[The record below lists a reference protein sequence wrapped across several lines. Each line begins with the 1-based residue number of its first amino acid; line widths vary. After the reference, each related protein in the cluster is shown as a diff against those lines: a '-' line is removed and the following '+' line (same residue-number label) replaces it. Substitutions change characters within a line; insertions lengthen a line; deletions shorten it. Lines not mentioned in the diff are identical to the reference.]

1 MILSSKLVLTF
12 GALAVASL
20 GLVATG
26 CNTAHLKQLR
36 DAAAADLH
44 CSKNDVEIITRSGK
58 TRDVEA
64 CGQRAT
70 YRWDADDGDWRM
82 VGRGGAP
89 AGGPP
94 PVMRSSPAQQP
105 VMAPGQPMG
114 TPSQP
119 PPSSPPPGGKSL

>member
-1 MILSSKLVLTF
+1 MILSSKLVLTI
-12 GALAVASL
+12 GALAVATL
-20 GLVATG
+20 GGFSVG
-26 CNTAHLKQLR
+26 CGAHVGQLKE
-36 DAAAADLH
+36 AAAADLG
-44 CSKNDVEIITRSGK
+44 CSPGLVHVLNSGK

-70 YRWDADDGDWRM
+70 YRWEDGDWRM
-82 VGRGGAP
+82 IGRSGAPP

-94 PVMRSSPAQQP
+94 PVMRSSPNGGGQQP

-114 TPSQP
+114 TPTQP

>member
-1 MILSSKLVLTF
+1 MILSSKLVLGARAVVIVAL
-12 GALAVASL
+12 GALSL
-20 GLVATG
+20 GCGHTG
-26 CNTAHLKQLR
+26 ALKE
-36 DAAAADLH
+36 AAAADLN
-44 CSKNDVEIITRSGK
+44 CSQSRVHVLNSGK
-58 TRDVEA
+58 TREVEA

-70 YRWDADDGDWRM
+70 YQYEDGDWRM
-82 VGRGGAP
+82 VARGGAP

-94 PVMRSSPAQQP
+94 PVVRSSPPQQP

>member
-1 MILSSKLVLTF
+1 MILSSKLVLGGLVIVAL
-12 GALAVASL
+12 GALSL
-20 GLVATG
+20 GCGHTG
-26 CNTAHLKQLR
+26 ALKE
-36 DAAAADLH
+36 AAAADLN
-44 CSKNDVEIITRSGK
+44 CSQSRVHIHGSGK

-64 CGQRAT
+64 CGQQAT
-70 YRWDADDGDWRM
+70 YQYEDGDWRM
-82 VGRGGAP
+82 VARGGAP

-94 PVMRSSPAQQP
+94 PVMRPSPNGGAQQP